1 MSLLSERRK
10 AEGLFSISG
19 LLLDVMTALLI
30 AFVATLVLVF
40 LAAAMGVPPPT
51 ELDFLAIAYS

>member
-19 LLLDVMTALLI
+19 LLLDVMTALLMAI
-30 AFVATLVLVF
+30 AAAIVLVF
-40 LAAAMGVPPPT
+40 LAAAMGMPPAT